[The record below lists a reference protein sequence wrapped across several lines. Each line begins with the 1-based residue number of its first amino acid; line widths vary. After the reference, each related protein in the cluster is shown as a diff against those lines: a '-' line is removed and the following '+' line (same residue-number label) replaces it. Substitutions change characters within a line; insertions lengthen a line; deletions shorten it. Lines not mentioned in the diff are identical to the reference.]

1 MTQQKKEEKENQ
13 EKQENRYQVV
23 LRAVFY
29 LSVPGAI
36 TSSSHEETL
45 WKLKTEN
52 EGVVKWHNNKQTKL
66 KETENKEFMTIVLP
80 YECVNDWSK
89 NLLKNGSRKVHISGE
104 GVIDSAH

>member
-1 MTQQKKEEKENQ
+1 MGPEYPGEGAVKAATAGSNSDEGVTLVPINWDTLRLRKLEMEAWSNDTTKKEEKENQ

-52 EGVVKWHNNKQTKL
+52 EGVVK
-66 KETENKEFMTIVLP
+66 
-80 YECVNDWSK
+80 
-89 NLLKNGSRKVHISGE
+89 
-104 GVIDSAH
+104 